1 MSRAAQSIKKINNH
15 MIRVSSVRRTLQ
27 KKRPGGR
34 QASRRRLTD
43 EADSF
48 GWRRATSSASADC
61 HTGRFWPGC
70 SKNSP
75 EVNRA
80 ATGWHG
86 RARAPSLTHLLK
98 DGIAAHSDKIVEAAL
113 IRNEIT
119 RQG

>member
-70 SKNSP
+70 SKNTRSEP
-75 EVNRA
+75 SGHWLARKGSGSVSHTLA
-80 ATGWHG
+80 KG
-86 RARAPSLTHLLK
+86 RDRSA
-98 DGIAAHSDKIVEAAL
+98 
-113 IRNEIT
+113 
-119 RQG
+119 Q

>member
-1 MSRAAQSIKKINNH
+1 VSRAAQSIKKINNH

-70 SKNSP
+70 SKN
-75 EVNRA
+75 
-80 ATGWHG
+80 TGWHG